1 MLLFGPRVDV
11 LFTEERMTSLMGRLM
26 GINGRLVSDFLY
38 SSCWI
43 RVKLSQ
49 SKISANL

>member
-11 LFTEERMTSLMGRLM
+11 LFTEEGMTSLMGV
-26 GINGRLVSDFLY
+26 NGRLVSDFLY
-38 SSCWI
+38 SSYWI
-43 RVKLSQ
+43 RAKLSQ

>member
-1 MLLFGPRVDV
+1 MLLFGPRVHV
-11 LFTEERMTSLMGRLM
+11 LFTEERMTSLMGV
-26 GINGRLVSDFLY
+26 NGRLVSDFLY